1 MSERPNVA
9 AIKNLLICAGLYYLS
24 RWVALPLALGF
35 GKIPRGIIYTGDF
48 QSSVLAPIVLHLPVA
63 LIASVVGAS
72 LIWLVDSA
80 RPLRWVMLVT
90 VAYAVFG
97 LFGYHWAH
105 QPVFHD
111 RVFQVLGA
119 LFPAATCLLSGGIA
133 RQLRS
138 PSQVASTPD

>member
-90 VAYAVFG
+90 VAYAVFLVFSETTG
-97 LFGYHWAH
+97 PTNQSFTTESFRCSVPCSL
-105 QPVFHD
+105 QPHV
-111 RVFQVLGA
+111 
-119 LFPAATCLLSGGIA
+119 C
-133 RQLRS
+133 
-138 PSQVASTPD
+138 